1 LDVNN
6 SYSELGLTAAST
18 DAEIKV
24 AWRRLAARWHPD
36 RNDSPAALRK
46 IQRINRA
53 LEQIRKSR
61 RTAVAVGADTKT
73 DEGSQAESGSASET
87 RKEHSA
93 RPERIL
99 HHTVRLTLED
109 AVAGCVK
116 VLQGEIAG
124 DCGDCAATGLQSRVG
139 ECQAC
144 GGAGQ
149 VRQPLWF
156 GWASTLAECSACQ
169 GRGVVRQPCGACEGT
184 GKAPARKYRCRVT
197 IPPGMRDGD
206 LLHFPS
212 RARAHPGENKEAL
225 SIRVELQ
232 PHEFF
237 ELEED
242 GTVKCEVPVDGF
254 AWIANR
260 WIVVPTP
267 TGLQQMR
274 LRRGHLGYRIKGQ
287 GYPSERSGP
296 RADCIVTVVPV
307 FPEQFSRK
315 QEAQIDRLIAT
326 NSCAAGTAAGIRFSE
341 WNQSLEKWQ
350 AKLPQKSGQDAQDH
364 NL

>member
-1 LDVNN
+1 MDVEN
-6 SYSELGLTAAST
+6 SYHELGLTAAST

-61 RTAVAVGADTKT
+61 RAAVAPGAGGNTET
-73 DEGSQAESGSASET
+73 NENSQSETGPASESREGYDAKPGRT
-87 RKEHSA
+87 
-93 RPERIL
+93 L

-109 AVAGCVK
+109 AAAGCVR
-116 VLQGEIAG
+116 VLQGEVADDCAG
-124 DCGDCAATGLQSRVG
+124 CAATGLRRHAS

-144 GGAGQ
+144 GGTGQ
-149 VRQPLWF
+149 VRQSLWF
-156 GWASTLAECSACQ
+156 GWASTLVECSGCQ
-169 GRGVVRQPCGACEGT
+169 GRGVARRPCGACAGT
-184 GKAPARKYRCRVT
+184 GKAPARRYRCRVT
-197 IPPGMRDGD
+197 IPPGLRDGD
-206 LLHFPS
+206 LLQFP
-212 RARAHPGENKEAL
+212 ARAQAHAGEHREAL
-225 SIRVELQ
+225 CVRVELQ

-242 GTVKCEVPVDGF
+242 GTVKCEIPVDGF

-267 TGLQQMR
+267 TGPQQMR

-296 RADCIVTVVPV
+296 RADCIVTVVPM
-307 FPEQFSRK
+307 FPEEFSRK
-315 QEAQIDRLIAT
+315 QEAQIDRLIAS
-326 NSCAAGTAAGIRFSE
+326 NSCSAGTAAEFRVSE
-341 WNQSLEKWQ
+341 WNESLERWH
-350 AKLPQKSGQDAQDH
+350 ARLPPRAGQDAQG
-364 NL
+364 